1 MNVARLLPL
10 AAIAL
15 IGLNLR
21 PFMTEIGPLADASLC
36 RLGPAVVQTVQPAT
50 DY

>member
-1 MNVARLLPL
+1 MKSRRLLPL

-21 PFMTEIGPLADASLC
+21 PFLTGIGPLAGAISAATGLGC
-36 RLGPAVVQTVQPAT
+36 RIWRC
-50 DY
+50 